1 MPIYEIKSPDGKTYD
16 VTAPEGATQ
25 EQVLAYAQSQFG
37 KSAPQQTREQ
47 IIQETAARKE
57 KIIQDFRTANPV
69 KQAINDVG
77 QGATSLMRS
86 VYNKL
91 PGLEIPEDPY
101 TNKQSG
107 AYLAGQLLDPFS
119 LVLGGGAGKLVQI
132 GNLLKKPILQSIA
145 GGTLGGGTIGAL
157 SEEGSALGGAVTGGA
172 FGAAIP
178 VVGKVVGKGVDWLQ
192 KAIPD
197 IRARNILKAFGLDSH
212 EAVTALQNA
221 SPGVDVSQAI
231 GSAGK
236 VEIAALQQFAN
247 DFKPNQVKA
256 RINSQAA
263 ARQDAM
269 GAVAGGGTSEASIAA
284 RRSARTTLADETNP
298 QLLTELNAANEA
310 NHRLRELAPEWAQKQ
325 DSILSAARNE
335 AATKGQG
342 LNEKFRQYKQG
353 SETQKLLKA
362 RSEENLT
369 TADTFA
375 HIKKQRQAES
385 DFIEN
390 KIGSLKKHGLNPLKV
405 DGIEES
411 INNFL
416 SQRGE
421 GIKGT
426 LNVKVL
432 DSIKDMLRSA
442 ANADGTVDAYAL
454 HTIRKEG
461 VNDVIEN
468 LLPVGGDK
476 ATKARAASVVT
487 SVKDAIDNAITT
499 AGGTNWKD
507 YLNKYSMGMRSID
520 KMKMADTLRKGSD
533 EQLISTVGGNNPKLV
548 EKTFGTGNT
557 NFAEQMG
564 SKAAPFQKA
573 ADELTR
579 DAILAKNAQAGQTV
593 MEQKLKDSLFSFH
606 PPSLLNAKVNIIKS
620 ALNLVG
626 EKVNKGAIDR
636 MAGAMQNPQEVM
648 RIINTLPFAERNA
661 MIQAMQD
668 STRTGAVSGMLTGV
682 NQ

>member
-1 MPIYEIKSPDGKTYD
+1 MNREAELADGTILEF
-16 VTAPEGATQ
+16 PEGTPDAVVQ
-25 EQVLAYAQSQFG
+25 AAVKKHLSN
-37 KSAPQQTREQ
+37 Q
-47 IIQETAARKE
+47 IIRETTNQKE
-57 KIIQDFRTANPV
+57 KLKKDYRDSHPV
-69 KQAINDVG
+69 WSAMGDVG
-77 QGATSLMRS
+77 EGASSLMRS
-86 VYNKL
+86 ISNRL
-91 PGLEIPEDPY
+91 PDGYQMESNPLADKHSKMALVGDLIDPVS
-101 TNKQSG
+101 T
-107 AYLAGQLLDPFS
+107 
-119 LVLGGGAGKLVQI
+119 VLGGGGGKLAKV
-132 GNLLKKPILQSIA
+132 GGLLEKPILQSIA
-145 GGTLGGGTIGAL
+145 GGAMGGGAIGAL
-157 SEEGSALGGAVTGGA
+157 SEDGSALGGATIGGA
-172 FGAAIP
+172 LGAAIP
-178 VVGKVVGKGVDWLQ
+178 VVGRGIGKTVDWFQ

-197 IRARNILKAFGLDSH
+197 IRARNILKAFGLDSP

-236 VEIAALQQFAN
+236 VEIAALQDFAN
-247 DFKPNQVKA
+247 KFKPNEVKA
-256 RINSQAA
+256 RIDSQAA

-269 GAVAGGGTSEASIAA
+269 GAVAGGGSSEASIAA
-284 RRSARTTLADETNP
+284 RKGARTTLAAETNP
-298 QLLTELNAANEA
+298 DRLIELNAANEA
-310 NHRLRELAPEWAQKQ
+310 NQRLRELAPEWAQKQ
-325 DSILSAARNE
+325 QSILSASKNE

-342 LNEKFRQYKQG
+342 LNEKFRQYEQG

-369 TADTFA
+369 TADTFGQ
-375 HIKKQRQAES
+375 IKKQRQAES
-385 DFIEN
+385 DFIAN
-390 KIGSLKKHGLNPLKV
+390 KIGSLEAHGLSPLKV
-405 DGIEES
+405 NGIEES

-416 SQRGE
+416 SQKGE

-476 ATKARAASVVT
+476 ATKARAAGVVA
-487 SVKDAIDNAITT
+487 SVKDAIDKAIID

-533 EQLISTVGGNNPKLV
+533 EQLISTVGGDNTKLV
-548 EKTFGTGNT
+548 EKVFGTGNT

-564 SKAAPFQKA
+564 DKAAPFQKA
-573 ADELTR
+573 ASEVAR
-579 DAILAKNAQAGQTV
+579 DIALAKNAQSGQTV

-606 PPSLLNAKVNIIKS
+606 PPSLLNAKVNIVKS
-620 ALNLVG
+620 ALNMVG
-626 EKVNKGAIDR
+626 DKVNKGAIER
-636 MAGAMQNPQEVM
+636 MSSAMQNPQEVL
-648 RIINTLPFAERNA
+648 RIINTLPFAERNT

-668 STRTGAVSGMLTGV
+668 STRTGAVTGMLTGA